1 MCTRTNETT
10 ERRRCD
16 GCFRH
21 LKAAAKTRVTS
32 FGVSPIFSPQIQ
44 SFGDSRTTQ
53 LPTPPPSFRAVHLSI
68 TLFITLLL
76 FGFFFPFSFWKSRTI
91 PHHKFS
97 DTFQTLS
104 VRASCLNSMVPSKS
118 NLLLKSPTL
127 RFEQSTFLKQLL
139 KFSSCSSS
147 LSYVIVR
154 RCCHATF
161 HKRQKYSM
169 GIGGGKNRS

>member
-1 MCTRTNETT
+1 MCTRTNVTKQG
-10 ERRRCD
+10 RC
-16 GCFRH
+16 GGSFRH

-44 SFGDSRTTQ
+44 SFGDDRTTQ

-76 FGFFFPFSFWKSRTI
+76 FGFFSPFSFWKSRTI

-104 VRASCLNSMVPSKS
+104 VRASCLNSMVLSKS
-118 NLLLKSPTL
+118 NLPLKSPTL